1 MPFHFITTNIIPES
15 DVFLDIHGGDSP
27 EDLIPFVC
35 YYNNLRK
42 PTQTALAKKLSEESG
57 FEYIVSYPYT
67 ISDED
72 PAKYTFKQAVQDGKT
87 ALSIECGK
95 LGNVQPESVD
105 LIRQGVYNML
115 FTMNMYAKA
124 SKPHEKIVHLNSQE
138 YVRSTVRGIFYRSYQ
153 AGDFVAK
160 GDIVGYATD
169 EFGRVLEK
177 YRAPKDGIIL
187 YMLATPPINVDDTV
201 MCISSLEGE

>member
-1 MPFHFITTNIIPES
+1 
-15 DVFLDIHGGDSP
+15 
-27 EDLIPFVC
+27 
-35 YYNNLRK
+35 
-42 PTQTALAKKLSEESG
+42 
-57 FEYIVSYPYT
+57 
-67 ISDED
+67 
-72 PAKYTFKQAVQDGKT
+72 
-87 ALSIECGK
+87 
-95 LGNVQPESVD
+95 
-105 LIRQGVYNML
+105 ML